1 MKKTISFLLAL
12 LLMIPAA
19 GAFAD
24 DSASLKE
31 DGFSTSYTYNYDY
44 WGDVQMSP
52 DPYRVP
58 GAMPLPISSRSG
70 GWRNVWS

>member
-1 MKKTISFLLAL
+1 MMMKKAISFLLAL
-12 LLMIPAA
+12 LLLIPAA

-52 DPYRVP
+52 DPYRVETIIDSMSL
-58 GAMPLPISSRSG
+58 GAMALM
-70 GWRNVWS
+70 